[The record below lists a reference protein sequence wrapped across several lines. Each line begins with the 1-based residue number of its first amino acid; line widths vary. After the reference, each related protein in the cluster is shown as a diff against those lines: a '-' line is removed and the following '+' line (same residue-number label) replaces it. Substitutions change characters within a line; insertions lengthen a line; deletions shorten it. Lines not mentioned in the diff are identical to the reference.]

1 MKLLDMTVGGLLA
14 ELASGSAAPG
24 GGSAAALAGAAA
36 ASLCQMVSALTLG
49 REKLSAAWP
58 AMERAGSEARRLG
71 AALGRLVDEDTEAYN
86 AVVAA
91 RKLAKAAPAER
102 SAREGAIQ
110 AAVAAAARLPLE
122 TLRSIAELSAVAL
135 AVAEQGSPGCATDA
149 GTAGEMIAAGARAAS
164 WNVRVNLPGLR
175 DLPARDRLAA
185 DAAAALAEALRAV
198 ERIRAV
204 VEKHLTR

>member
-1 MKLLDMTVGGLLA
+1 MKLLEMTVEGLLA
-14 ELASGSAAPG
+14 EFAAASAAPG

-49 REKLSAAWP
+49 REKLGAAWP
-58 AMERAGSEARRLG
+58 AMEKAGAEAHRLG
-71 AALGRLVDEDTEAYN
+71 AALRRLVDEDTEAYHD
-86 AVVAA
+86 VVAA
-91 RKLAKAAPAER
+91 RKLANATPAEK
-102 SAREGAIQ
+102 SAREAAVQ
-110 AAVAAAARLPLE
+110 AAVALAARVPLQ
-122 TLRSIAELSAVAL
+122 TLRSIAELSVVAR

-149 GTAGEMIAAGARAAS
+149 GTAGELIAAGARAAS
-164 WNVRVNLPGLR
+164 WNVRVNLPGLK

-185 DAAAALAEALRAV
+185 DAASALVQTLQAV